1 MNLYK
6 SHKSTILNPNTPSH
20 ALIVYNYLRLYGWY
34 SVSHDGRS
42 WPRRRTNWRNPLARI
57 IAIGL
62 KNYSIYNQKQNSQL
76 IQENLIHGQCT
87 VA

>member
-1 MNLYK
+1 MMMMVVRDRGVGPTGETH
-6 SHKSTILNPNTPSH
+6 SM
-20 ALIVYNYLRLYGWY
+20 
-34 SVSHDGRS
+34 
-42 WPRRRTNWRNPLARI
+42 

-62 KNYSIYNQKQNSQL
+62 KNDSIYNQKQNSQL